1 MMGEREEGRMKG
13 EAGGGE
19 SEGCGS
25 VLYVI
30 RQ

>member
-1 MMGEREEGRMKG
+1 MGEREEGRMKG
-13 EAGGGE
+13 EAGGE